1 MSILPTIRCAKP
13 SDADELSQ
21 LATRSK
27 AHWGYSDEFMESCR
41 QELTVSPEEIA
52 ADGIGFVVAE
62 VDGTIAGFYS
72 LKQQSAAL
80 FDLDALYVDPEHI
93 GKGFGGLLLD
103 NAVSAVQERG
113 GERIQIQS
121 DPNAIEFYA
130 AAGAHQTGTQESG
143 SIPGRFL
150 PLLEIE
156 VSSSN
161 LKK

>member
-1 MSILPTIRCAKP
+1 
-13 SDADELSQ
+13 
-21 LATRSK
+21 
-27 AHWGYSDEFMESCR
+27 MESCR

-72 LKQQSAAL
+72 LIQQSAAL
-80 FDLDALYVDPEHI
+80 FDLDALYVDPKHI
-93 GKGFGGLLLD
+93 GKGFGRLLLD
-103 NAVSAVQERG
+103 NALSTVQERG
-113 GERIQIQS
+113 GKRLQIQS

-130 AAGAHQTGTQESG
+130 AAGARQTGTQESG

-156 VSSSN
+156 VPSSN
-161 LKK
+161 LKNRASN